1 MNLKMKTLMQKTGRV
16 LLWLP
21 RLIYSDLLNIARNFK
36 PRSRL

>member
-1 MNLKMKTLMQKTGRV
+1 MNLKTLMQKTGRV

-36 PRSRL
+36 PRHRL